1 MAHIRARTWTKSD
14 GTTRKGFEL
23 TYADLH
29 GKRFTKSFKTKRDA
43 DAERIR
49 VENEIEDRSHVT
61 SRASRSVMDGMRAWI
76 IYMEEL
82 EKNGKRERST
92 VAKYRSHVEY
102 HIAKTDLAPII
113 MSEIT
118 KPDMQLFVEYLET
131 RLSTIMAQK
140 VFLTLKIGMKYCRK
154 RGWLRMM
161 PTEDFSIENRDRESS
176 GKIEI
181 PSKEDIKALLKVAD
195 EDITGI
201 DGAVV
206 RVLCHCGL
214 RPSEMRGLRRDGI
227 FSDAAPANL
236 KIMQRADIYNKIGK
250 PKSRAGYRTI
260 PLGPETLRSIKKAML
275 SRKAGERNLVFPD
288 AEGYVMKYD
297 HFVHQWW
304 PKLMLRAKLA
314 KTKTVI
320 YKSDPGREVQKIVSK
335 FHPYALRH
343 VAASRWIE
351 MGIMP
356 KRIQELMGHSSL
368 KMTMDIYGH
377 LWVNPAADKEIA
389 AVTEQAFA

>member
-1 MAHIRARTWTKSD
+1 MAHIRARTWKKSD
-14 GTTRKGFEL
+14 GTTNKGFEL

-29 GKRFTKSFKTKRDA
+29 GKRFTKTFKTKREA

-61 SRASRSVMDGMRAWI
+61 SRASRSVIGGLRAWLA
-76 IYMEEL
+76 YMEEL

-102 HIAKTDLAPII
+102 HIAKTALAPII
-113 MSEIT
+113 MSEIA
-118 KPDMQLFVEYLET
+118 KPDMQLFIEYLET
-131 RLSTIMAQK
+131 RLSTAMAQK

-161 PTEDFSIENRDRESS
+161 PTEDFAIENRDRESS

-181 PSKEDIKALLKVAD
+181 PQKQDIKALLKAAD

-201 DGAVV
+201 DGAII

-227 FSDAAPANL
+227 FSDATPANL
-236 KIMQRADIYNKIGK
+236 KITQRADIYNKIGK

-260 PLGPETLRSIKKAML
+260 PMGPETMRAIKKSML
-275 SRKAGERNLVFPD
+275 SRKEGDYSLVFPCI
-288 AEGYVMKYD
+288 EGNVAKYD
-297 HFVHQWW
+297 YFVHHWW
-304 PKLMLRAKLA
+304 PKLMLRAGLA
-314 KTKTVI
+314 KTKTVT
-320 YKSDPGREVQKIVSK
+320 YKSAPDKKVKKIVAK

-351 MGIMP
+351 MGLMP